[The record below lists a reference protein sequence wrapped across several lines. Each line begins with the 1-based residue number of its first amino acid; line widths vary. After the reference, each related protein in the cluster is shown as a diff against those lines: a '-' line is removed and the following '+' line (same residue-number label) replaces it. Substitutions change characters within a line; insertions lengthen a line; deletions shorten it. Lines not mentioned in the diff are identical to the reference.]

1 MKKYV
6 VIILAVLFTFEC
18 IAEQIPPY
26 TEGTKLNVFASSGLK
41 LRAFPNLQSEVI
53 DIVRYGDRVEVLNTF
68 AFTDEKADRI
78 DWIDGH
84 WILVEYD
91 GIAGYLFDG
100 YLSPLPFP
108 GSEEELCQDG
118 YSFAY
123 TLLKY
128 FNANFERQQ
137 VLDSNEY
144 KIIYLLD
151 QGIKI
156 KNIINENHWAT
167 EIELPQLKINEVLNV
182 MRSMLPDKT
191 SRQQFE
197 SSLIFIEGPDNKVAE
212 VKVQLGDKVVL
223 KNKPNGNLL
232 VKASGA
238 IGC

>member
-6 VIILAVLFTFEC
+6 VIMLVAFLALEC
-18 IAEQIPPY
+18 TAEQLPPY
-26 TEGTKLNVFASSGLK
+26 SEGSRLNVFASSGLK
-41 LRAFPNLQSEVI
+41 LRAFPNLQSEVL
-53 DIVRYGDRVEVLNTF
+53 DIVRYGDRVEVINTF
-68 AFTDEKADRI
+68 AFSNEKADRI

-100 YLSPLPFP
+100 YLSQLPFP
-108 GSEEELCQDG
+108 GSEDELCQDG

-123 TLLKY
+123 TLLQY

-137 VLDSNEY
+137 VLDSSEY
-144 KIIYLLD
+144 KMVYLLE

-156 KNIINENHWAT
+156 KNIISENHWST
-167 EIELPQLKINEVLNV
+167 EIEIPQLKINEVLNV
-182 MRSMLPDKT
+182 MRSMLLDKA

-197 SSLIFIEGPDNKVAE
+197 HSLIFIEGPDHKVTE
-212 VKVQLGDKVVL
+212 IKVQLGDQVVL
-223 KNKPNGNLL
+223 KNKSNGHLL
-232 VKASGA
+232 VKASGT